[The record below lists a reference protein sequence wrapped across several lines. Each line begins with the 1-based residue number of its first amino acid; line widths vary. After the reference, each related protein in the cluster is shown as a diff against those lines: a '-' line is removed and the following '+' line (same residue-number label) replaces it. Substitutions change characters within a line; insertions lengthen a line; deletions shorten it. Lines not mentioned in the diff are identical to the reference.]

1 MKRLGVVFIF
11 SLLSVYCFAQS
22 QMGDASYNA
31 SKSGFTIA
39 HPSMSFGTRVRI
51 TNLRNNSEVIA
62 TVDGRIPTRDPRIAD
77 ISREAGDAIG
87 MSRSGYTEV
96 RIEQLPREQQ
106 PAAAS
111 ASASAPVPS
120 PPAEQARQAPAPEPA
135 PAATSPEPR
144 EEIIQTVTLPQVQY
158 VPAPVVERFQN
169 CPLSPAVIVLLALVV
184 ALLTAIL
191 VLLIHARRT
200 LWWHGYPW
208 FIGRYPLW
216 ARRSIRH
223 QKKRRND
230 LTGSGTHTI
239 RRG

>member
-1 MKRLGVVFIF
+1 MKRLGMVFVF
-11 SLLSVYCFAQS
+11 GLLSVYCFAQS
-22 QMGDASYNA
+22 QTGDASYNA

-62 TVDGRIPTRDPRIAD
+62 TVDGRIPARDSRIAD

-96 RIEQLPREQQ
+96 RIEQLPREQ
-106 PAAAS
+106 PAAAP
-111 ASASAPVPS
+111 APAPIPP
-120 PPAEQARQAPAPEPA
+120 PPAEQAMQAPAPAA
-135 PAATSPEPR
+135 PTPQPR
-144 EEIIQTVTLPQVQY
+144 EEIIQSIVLPQPQY
-158 VPAPVVERFQN
+158 IPAPVIERIN
-169 CPLSPAVIVLLALVV
+169 CPLSPVVIVLLALMV

-223 QKKRRND
+223 QKKRR
-230 LTGSGTHTI
+230 I
-239 RRG
+239 